1 MDTLTHSL
9 AGALIGETTARWLP
23 NRDGALPE
31 NARRNLFAT
40 LMVVGSNLPDIDFV
54 YSVVT
59 RSKLDYLLQHRGYT
73 HTIVGVLIE
82 SLMMV
87 LVCEAWIRRRRLSA
101 DLRDRLLILAL
112 ALLGPLIHIA
122 MDATNTFGVHP
133 FWPFDNHWLYGDS
146 VFILEPLFWA
156 AAAPLLFTLQ
166 KPWARAVGVV
176 LLLTAGTWIFS
187 TGMINT
193 VSGTALIGLTI
204 AMTLVGYF
212 LTTRKA
218 LVVAMSAWAAVTA
231 VFISAHGVAEE
242 QAHVVLAERFP
253 QATLLDSALSPMP
266 ANPLC
271 WEVVSAQVEGN
282 RYALRRAMLSI
293 SPALTPAAQCP
304 NRRLNDPITAPL
316 RPLTDLSPASQG
328 LSADSW
334 KWYGELVIPRDQLAQ
349 LSRVRCEAAAFMK
362 FARLP
367 WAERIRERWVL
378 GDFRYDREA
387 ALGFS
392 EIELAQTERC
402 PALVPPW
409 IPPRR
414 DLLR

>member
-23 NRDGALPE
+23 DRDGALPK
-31 NARRNLFAT
+31 NARRNLFAS

-54 YSVVT
+54 YSAVT

-82 SLMMV
+82 SLVMV
-87 LVCEAWIRRRRLSA
+87 LVCEAWMRRRRLSA
-101 DLRDRLLILAL
+101 DLRDRLWILAL
-112 ALLGPLIHIA
+112 ALLGPLIHIS

-156 AAAPLLFTLQ
+156 AAVPLLFTLQ

-193 VSGTALIGLTI
+193 VSGTLLIGLTI
-204 AMTLVGYF
+204 TMTLVGYY

-218 LVVAMSAWAAVTA
+218 LLVAMSAWAVITA
-231 VFISAHGVAEE
+231 VFIGAHGVAEQ
-242 QAHVVLAERFP
+242 QANAVLTERFP
-253 QATLLDSALSPMP
+253 RATLLDSALSPMP

-271 WEVVSAQVEGN
+271 WEVVSAQVEGD

-293 SPALTPAAQCP
+293 SPGLTPVAQCP

-316 RPLTDLSPASQG
+316 RPVADLSPASRGQ
-328 LSADSW
+328 SAGSW
-334 KWYGELVIPRDQLAQ
+334 KWYGELVIPRDELAQ
-349 LSRVRCEAAAFMK
+349 LSGVRCEAAAFMK

-367 WAERIRERWVL
+367 WAERMRERWVL

-392 EIELAQTERC
+392 EIELAETERC

-414 DLLR
+414 DLLP